1 MKIGSSVFLLI
12 LLINLFV
19 RIVVL
24 GYYIGVIKNTLKGF
38 DTLPNWSN
46 IGEIVKD
53 GILYFLALFILT
65 ILVFFPAILLSKIG
79 SSLTMGGDISYHTLG
94 DINYLYTYLFNF
106 LSSFLILTVVL
117 IYMVMAATILW
128 VYLPLATVNFAKKGF
143 LGLFE
148 VVEILKKKI
157 SLGYIVM
164 LILYS
169 IVYFTVVLI
178 LWVIGII
185 PVIGTA
191 ISNVYFY
198 IFYIIFS
205 ITFFRAVTKYFM
217 EKEGRHY

>member
-1 MKIGSSVFLLI
+1 MI
-12 LLINLFV
+12 
-19 RIVVL
+19 VL
-24 GYYIGVIKNTLKGF
+24 GYYIGVIKNTLEGLN
-38 DTLPNWSN
+38 TLPNWSN
-46 IGEIVKD
+46 FGEIVKD

-65 ILVFFPAILLSKIG
+65 ILVFFPAILISTIG
-79 SSLTMGGDISYHTLG
+79 SSLTIGGDISYLTVAG
-94 DINYLYTYLFNF
+94 DISYLYTYL
-106 LSSFLILTVVL
+106 LSSFLLLTVVL
-117 IYMVMAATILW
+117 IYMIMATTILW

-143 LGLFE
+143 FGFFE
-148 VVEILKKKI
+148 VVDILKKKI
-157 SLGYIVM
+157 SLGYITI

-198 IFYIIFS
+198 IFSVIYS
-205 ITFFRAVTKYFM
+205 IAFFRAVTKYFM